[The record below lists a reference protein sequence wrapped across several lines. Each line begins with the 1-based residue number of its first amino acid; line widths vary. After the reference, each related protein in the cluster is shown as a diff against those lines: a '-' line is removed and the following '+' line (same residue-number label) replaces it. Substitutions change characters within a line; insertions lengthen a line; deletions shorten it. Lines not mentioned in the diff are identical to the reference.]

1 MSYLGEYLRELILR
15 PQGVFAYGVATAFD
29 AKAAEDAGH
38 EALYMGGYAA
48 SAIRGFPDMGI
59 ISAKEM
65 LEHVISISDTVRM
78 PFIADIDDGY
88 GGIHNVRRTVRDM
101 LTKTRAAGIHIED
114 QKYPKR
120 CGHIAGK
127 EVLPLEDFAAKLR
140 AAVDVRNALSP
151 SAVLIA
157 RTDAFSAVGAKK
169 DPKTGGDIKEAI
181 LRAERYVREG
191 ADLVWCEF
199 PSPSRESAKAF
210 AEGMQD
216 SFPPLGLAFNM
227 SPSFRWDTAQDPVTT
242 EELISWGYKFRFAT
256 YPTLV
261 EYWYAVLKSATEF
274 RTEDPIEA
282 MKEMQRKVAGTSAAS
297 IMKVIGVERY
307 QEIER
312 KYDFSRIDKQK
323 ISDGFQSEQTT

>member
-29 AKAAEDAGH
+29 AKAAENAGH
-38 EALYMGGYAA
+38 EVLYVGGYAA
-48 SAIRGFPDMGI
+48 SAIRGVPDMGI

-65 LEHVISISDTVRM
+65 LEHITSISDMVRV
-78 PFIADIDDGY
+78 PLVADIDDGY
-88 GGIHNVRRTVRDM
+88 GGIHNVRRTVRDI
-101 LTKTRAAGIHIED
+101 LTKTRVAGIHIED

-127 EVLPLEDFAAKLR
+127 EVLPVEEFTAKLR
-140 AAVDVRNALSP
+140 AAVDVRNAFSP
-151 SAVLIA
+151 SAILIV
-157 RTDAFSAVGAKK
+157 RTDAFNAAGAKK
-169 DPKTGGDIKEAI
+169 DSKTGGDIKEAL
-181 LRAERYVREG
+181 LRADRYVREG

-210 AEGMQD
+210 ARGMQD

-227 SPSFRWDTAQDPVTT
+227 SPSFRWDTAEDPVTT

-256 YPTLV
+256 YPTLI
-261 EYWYAVLKSATEF
+261 EYWYAVLKSAKEF
-274 RTEDPIEA
+274 RIEDPIEA

-297 IMKVIGVERY
+297 IMKVMGVERY

-312 KYDFSRIDKQK
+312 KYHPGIAEKQK
-323 ISDGFQSEQTT
+323 TSEGFKSE